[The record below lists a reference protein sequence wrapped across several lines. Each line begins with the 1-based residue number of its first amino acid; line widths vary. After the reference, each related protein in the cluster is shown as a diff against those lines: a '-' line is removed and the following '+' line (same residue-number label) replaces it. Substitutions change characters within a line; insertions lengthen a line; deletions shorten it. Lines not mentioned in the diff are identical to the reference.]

1 MGELQVKKAREGQLK
16 DIEAE
21 ENRPK
26 SRGREVRLG
35 IKGQNDTKGLLM
47 VEKMWCGD

>member
-26 SRGREVRLG
+26 SRGGRLDWG
-35 IKGQNDTKGLLM
+35 FKS
-47 VEKMWCGD
+47 KMILRVF